1 VASVETKEPFLI
13 LFDSYNAATDGEKS
27 FLLNILRD
35 SFKDLSEKY
44 PDSEFVS
51 VRMSR
56 TWYKENASK
65 IKTNPYYHPAG
76 RAEQRDL
83 FVPTL

>member
-1 VASVETKEPFLI
+1 METKEPFLI

-27 FLLNILRD
+27 FLLNILRN

-44 PDSEFVS
+44 PDDSEFV
-51 VRMSR
+51 RMSQ